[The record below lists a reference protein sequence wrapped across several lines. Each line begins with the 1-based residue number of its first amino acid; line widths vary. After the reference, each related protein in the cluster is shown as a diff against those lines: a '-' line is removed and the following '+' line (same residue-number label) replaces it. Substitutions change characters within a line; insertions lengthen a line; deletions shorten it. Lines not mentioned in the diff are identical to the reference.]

1 MSGDV
6 NAMRN
11 KASETLIQLY
21 NFADRE
27 KRIAEEQSVQA
38 KSVKDYRASERL
50 LNYAYAM
57 EKVRS
62 KVSALARKNFGLD
75 VTV

>member
-50 LNYAYAM
+50 LNYA
-57 EKVRS
+57 
-62 KVSALARKNFGLD
+62 
-75 VTV
+75 

>member
-1 MSGDV
+1 MSDV
-6 NAMRN
+6 DSVRNNAMEALRD
-11 KASETLIQLY
+11 LY

-38 KSVKDYRASERL
+38 KATKDYRASERL

-62 KVSALARKNFGLD
+62 KVSSLARTKFKFD
-75 VTV
+75 VTVG